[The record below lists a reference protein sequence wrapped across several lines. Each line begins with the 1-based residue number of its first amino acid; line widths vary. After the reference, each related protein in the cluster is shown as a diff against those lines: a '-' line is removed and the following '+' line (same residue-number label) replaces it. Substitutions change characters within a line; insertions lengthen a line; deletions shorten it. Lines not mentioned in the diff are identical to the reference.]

1 MAHNLYL
8 KKLRAG
14 MKRPNARLG
23 NGSTAA
29 AIRYE
34 RLTGLL
40 TEGKSHL
47 EKEKDGMLKLERWL
61 KANPDAALSD
71 LRAVENIIQDLMDAL
86 EGEL

>member
-1 MAHNLYL
+1 ME
-8 KKLRAG
+8 
-14 MKRPNARLG
+14 RPNARLG

-47 EKEKDGMLKLERWL
+47 EKGKDGLKPT
-61 KANPDAALSD
+61 KTP
-71 LRAVENIIQDLMDAL
+71 
-86 EGEL
+86 GF

>member
-14 MKRPNARLG
+14 MERPNARLG
-23 NGSTAA
+23 NDSTAA

-47 EKEKDGMLKLERWL
+47 EKGKDGLKPTPMR
-61 KANPDAALSD
+61 PH
-71 LRAVENIIQDLMDAL
+71 RTVEQ
-86 EGEL
+86 